1 MGSRIKRRLRPL
13 IVGLAVVL
21 VPLTVLP
28 AAGARM
34 DAGARSD
41 ASNVTLRFWVMN
53 NGPEPVRDTER
64 ILAPFERQTGIDVRV
79 ELVGWDVQYQRITNA
94 ALSGEAP
101 DVTQAGTT
109 QVPFFA
115 MLQGFENLAGRV
127 GQIGGARAYAPGVW
141 ATSQVAGSRGVWAV
155 PWFTEARTIY
165 YRKDVF
171 RRAGINPRT
180 AFRDW
185 AAFRRTLIR
194 LKRVRSVNGRPIA
207 PFGQPGKTAW
217 DLVHHVMPFVW
228 GAGGSELS
236 RNRRQSG
243 ITSPQA
249 VRGVKFFADL
259 IPAGVFLTSSL
270 ERNAPQVE
278 EQFKGGRIA
287 TWIGGPWV
295 LASARRTDDEAWV
308 PEARRN
314 IGVAQMPVGPT
325 GKFYTFVGGSNLMMF
340 KRSRHK
346 AEAWQLMR
354 FLSREDTQL
363 AYARLLGM
371 FPARLAP
378 QRRQGRLNAN
388 QAAFYRAITHGRTY
402 APIPQWGPI
411 ENVYK
416 TRFGNILDMAAGQG
430 RRPYNRGSLVAEL
443 QAAARE
449 ANTLLAQGG

>member
-1 MGSRIKRRLRPL
+1 MGSRVNRRALS
-13 IVGLAVVL
+13 LAVVLAVAL

-28 AAGARM
+28 AAMARTE
-34 DAGARSD
+34 APA
-41 ASNVTLRFWVMN
+41 VTLRLWVMN

-64 ILAPFERQTGIDVRV
+64 IVAPFERQTGINVQV
-79 ELVGWDVQYQRITNA
+79 ELVGWDVQFQRISNA

-115 MLQGFENLAGRV
+115 MTRGFENLAKRV
-127 GQIGGARAYAPGVW
+127 GEIGGRKAYAPGVW
-141 ATSQVAGSRGVWAV
+141 ATSGLAGSSSVWGV

-165 YRKDVF
+165 YRKDIY
-171 RRAGINPRT
+171 RRAGINPKT
-180 AFRDW
+180 AFKDW
-185 AAFRRTLIR
+185 ASFRRTL
-194 LKRVRSVNGRPIA
+194 LKLRRVTSFNGRPVA

-217 DLVHHVMPFVW
+217 DLVHHIMPFVW
-228 GAGGSELS
+228 GAGGSELTK
-236 RNRRQSG
+236 NRKSSA
-243 ITSPQA
+243 ITTPAA
-249 VRGVKFFADL
+249 VTGVKFFADL
-259 IPAGVFLTSSL
+259 IPSGVFLKSSL

-295 LASARRTDDEAWV
+295 LASAKRADDEAWV
-308 PEARRN
+308 REARGN

-325 GKFYTFVGGSNLMMF
+325 GKFYTFVGGSNLMVF
-340 KRSRHK
+340 KSSKHK
-346 AEAWQLMR
+346 NEAWRLVK
-354 FLSREDTQL
+354 FLSRDDTQL
-363 AYARLLGM
+363 AYARLMGM

-378 QRRQGRLNAN
+378 QKKQGKVDAN
-388 QAAFYRAITHGRTY
+388 QAAFYQAITHGRTY

-430 RRPYNRGSLVAEL
+430 RRSYNRTSLVAEL

-449 ANTLLAQGG
+449 ANALLAQGG